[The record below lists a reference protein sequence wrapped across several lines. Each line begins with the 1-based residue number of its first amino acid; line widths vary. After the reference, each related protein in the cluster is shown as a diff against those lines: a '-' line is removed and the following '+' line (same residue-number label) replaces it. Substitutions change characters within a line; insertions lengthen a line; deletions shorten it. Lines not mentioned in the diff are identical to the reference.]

1 MISYNRDSRE
11 VCLKIKEELE
21 KSNFKVWIDVE
32 EIHGSSLESMAK
44 AIENSSCVLICMSE
58 KYKMSSNCRAEAEYT
73 FQLNKP
79 FVPLIMQENYK
90 PDGWLGKKIMFKPQN
105 VDKLSKFII
114 KGILLGSRI
123 FIDFTKYEFS
133 ECIRRLLL
141 EIDNYHKS
149 EIGSTLTA
157 VDKPSE
163 ETNNANNNTE
173 TTINHIENKVK
184 KTEDW
189 TERDVKKWLK
199 EKHINKLIVQN
210 VSPCNG
216 KILNQLY
223 SIQCNAPEFF
233 YKSITSNK
241 VIPTKDIAVF
251 SYELKL
257 IFQ

>member
-1 MISYNRDSRE
+1 M
-11 VCLKIKEELE
+11 
-21 KSNFKVWIDVE
+21 
-32 EIHGSSLESMAK
+32 
-44 AIENSSCVLICMSE
+44 
-58 KYKMSSNCRAEAEYT
+58 
-73 FQLNKP
+73 
-79 FVPLIMQENYK
+79 
-90 PDGWLGKKIMFKPQN
+90 
-105 VDKLSKFII
+105 
-114 KGILLGSRI
+114 LGSRI

-149 EIGSTLTA
+149 EVGSTLTA

-163 ETNNANNNTE
+163 ETNKIE
-173 TTINHIENKVK
+173 TTTNHIENDKVK
-184 KTEDW
+184 KAEDW
-189 TERDVKKWLK
+189 TERDVKRWLK

-241 VIPTKDIAVF
+241 VIQTKDIAVF

>member
-1 MISYNRDSRE
+1 M
-11 VCLKIKEELE
+11 
-21 KSNFKVWIDVE
+21 
-32 EIHGSSLESMAK
+32 
-44 AIENSSCVLICMSE
+44 
-58 KYKMSSNCRAEAEYT
+58 
-73 FQLNKP
+73 
-79 FVPLIMQENYK
+79 
-90 PDGWLGKKIMFKPQN
+90 
-105 VDKLSKFII
+105 
-114 KGILLGSRI
+114 GSRI

-149 EIGSTLTA
+149 EIESALTA
-157 VDKPSE
+157 VDKPTE
-163 ETNNANNNTE
+163 ETNSTNNNIE
-173 TTINHIENKVK
+173 TTLNHIENEKIK
-184 KTEDW
+184 KAEDW
-189 TERDVKKWLK
+189 TERDVKRWLK

-216 KILNQLY
+216 RILNQLY